1 MSGRNVKQYL
11 EASIYDTTRTIDL
24 MDRFEGYGSDIAYQ
38 KLALCN
44 IACLK
49 IGEEYEYVTL
59 IIERSRDY
67 RYVGNI
73 TFTELKQGQVAD
85 LYKFLRSNISKDIV
99 EDYKGRNEE
108 YRFDTPYLLRAQNS
122 TNRSGYGW
130 GFGGTQY
137 GETTAYVFT
146 GAFIGYRKRGFTSE
160 INALIDN
167 ADLSEFTIKN
177 VSNNPS
183 EDTVEMASSEI
194 LLFDDDSE
202 IDDPI
207 LDVQNDE
214 DQEISFVC
222 EKRNLP
228 DLENR
233 PLWYYS
239 GFSFETNMFIL
250 ALEQKIYL
258 PPIIDECENLM
269 ITDENIVHS
278 EDLVLTDLE
287 KTLMFVEMLANS
299 IGYSGSSVM
308 SLDIIHK
315 RKILNGLLVR
325 NFGKYEIAEYGE
337 NSISL
342 HLVGE
347 FLDNQPELQYRGFV
361 EIILSKYYDADD
373 KPVYELFGGFRDF
386 GDDEVVSTK
395 RKYWIGNDRFLL
407 DEDKDGSYLQGIYEM
422 IMSY

>member
-1 MSGRNVKQYL
+1 
-11 EASIYDTTRTIDL
+11 
-24 MDRFEGYGSDIAYQ
+24 
-38 KLALCN
+38 
-44 IACLK
+44 
-49 IGEEYEYVTL
+49 
-59 IIERSRDY
+59 
-67 RYVGNI
+67 
-73 TFTELKQGQVAD
+73 
-85 LYKFLRSNISKDIV
+85 
-99 EDYKGRNEE
+99 
-108 YRFDTPYLLRAQNS
+108 
-122 TNRSGYGW
+122 
-130 GFGGTQY
+130 
-137 GETTAYVFT
+137 
-146 GAFIGYRKRGFTSE
+146 
-160 INALIDN
+160 
-167 ADLSEFTIKN
+167 
-177 VSNNPS
+177 
-183 EDTVEMASSEI
+183 
-194 LLFDDDSE
+194 
-202 IDDPI
+202 
-207 LDVQNDE
+207 
-214 DQEISFVC
+214 
-222 EKRNLP
+222 
-228 DLENR
+228 
-233 PLWYYS
+233 
-239 GFSFETNMFIL
+239 
-250 ALEQKIYL
+250 
-258 PPIIDECENLM
+258 M